1 MPGKHTPHAG
11 QATWDSDPFG
21 GASMFRL
28 LWHAAA
34 YISANASQVYGI
46 ICRVKDKESK
56 PIKPTRKRGVWVKI
70 ALLSLAAAAV
80 ALVALVF
87 FAPAIVTR
95 IDYPELCFDVS
106 TNLSESAAAL
116 FTNKTVTAK
125 IRVSQ
130 GYDAK
135 LAVHIKGRA
144 LDWPF
149 TASANIDWKWRLFG
163 LDLAADAAVRI
174 DGSPWNALIKFNASS
189 SGEWNASVE
198 MPQTVVDANDP
209 VTSSLLSRLDL
220 KGVTD
225 ISYGA
230 TVSFKADAFK
240 QADRPCPEWSASA
253 RVKGCDISLASGETP
268 VKVAGL
274 QFGAGAKG
282 IADHVDISPM
292 FPCAALIEGSGLSL
306 SNVFASVRA
315 TEASFLVTE
324 AGAKFCGGDLRL
336 YSFFLNP
343 ARLNAGLTLFI
354 DGLDAGETLRHIKGF
369 NGEASG
375 RLHGKLPLY
384 IKNGCE
390 VKLGEA
396 YLFSTPGETGTIKLS
411 DPEPLVENL
420 ALAGVQE
427 DSRENLARA
436 LANLAYTAL
445 GIRLTPEDKDS
456 MALSLKLDG
465 SSTHGETTVPVSF
478 NVTFHGDL
486 EQILNTGIK
495 ASTGKLKGNRK

>member
-1 MPGKHTPHAG
+1 MKG
-11 QATWDSDPFG
+11 
-21 GASMFRL
+21 
-28 LWHAAA
+28 
-34 YISANASQVYGI
+34 
-46 ICRVKDKESK
+46 KESK
-56 PIKPTRKRGVWVKI
+56 PIQKPRRRGVLAKI
-70 ALLSLAAAAV
+70 ALLSLAAATV
-80 ALVALVF
+80 AAAALLF
-87 FAPAIVTR
+87 FAPTIAASV
-95 IDYPELCFDVS
+95 DYPELRFDVS
-106 TNLSESAAAL
+106 TNLSENAAAL

-125 IRVSQ
+125 IRVSR

-135 LAVHIKGRA
+135 LAVYIKGRA

-149 TASANIDWKWRLFG
+149 SASANIDWEWRLFG
-163 LDLAADAAVRI
+163 LDLAADATVRL
-174 DGSPWNALIKFNASS
+174 DGSPWSAQIKFNASS
-189 SGEWNASVE
+189 GGEWRASVE
-198 MPQTVVDANDP
+198 MPQAVVDGSDP
-209 VTSSLLSRLDL
+209 VTSSVLSRLDL
-220 KGVTD
+220 KGID
-225 ISYGA
+225 GLAYGA
-230 TVSFKADAFK
+230 NVSFKADAFK
-240 QADRPCPEWSASA
+240 LSGRPCPEWSASA
-253 RVKGCDISLASGETP
+253 RVKGCDISLSAGETP
-268 VKVAGL
+268 VKIAGL

-292 FPCAALIEGSGLSL
+292 FPRATLIEGAGLSL

-354 DGLDAGETLRHIKGF
+354 DGLDAGETLRRIKGF

-384 IKNGCE
+384 IRNGRE

-396 YLFSTPGETGTIKLS
+396 YLFSTPGETGSIKLS
-411 DPEPLVENL
+411 DPGPLVENL

-436 LANLAYTAL
+436 LANLVYTAL
-445 GIRLTPEDKDS
+445 SIRLTPEDKDS
-456 MALSLKLDG
+456 MALSVKLDG

-478 NVTFHGDL
+478 NVTFHGNI
-486 EQILNTGIK
+486 EQLLNTGIK
-495 ASTGKLKGNRK
+495 ASTGKLKGDRK